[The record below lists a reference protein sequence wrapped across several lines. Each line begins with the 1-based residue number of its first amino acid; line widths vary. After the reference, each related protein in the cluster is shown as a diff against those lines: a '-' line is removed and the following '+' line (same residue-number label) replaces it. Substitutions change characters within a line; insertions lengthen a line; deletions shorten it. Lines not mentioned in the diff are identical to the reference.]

1 MHCAKNSEFRF
12 SRPRRYLKFRCES
25 GINKGFVLALNS
37 EIRLLKPN
45 SSKHIK
51 VYCFLFKINDLL
63 HQFTLMEFTEVTMT
77 IH

>member
-1 MHCAKNSEFRF
+1 MPLLREFK
-12 SRPRRYLKFRCES
+12 SWCEC

-37 EIRLLKPN
+37 EIRLLELN

-51 VYCFLFKINDLL
+51 VYCFLFKINDLF
-63 HQFTLMEFTEVTMT
+63 HQFTSVEFTEVTMA